1 MSNNIIQIKHTEE
14 KIKMI
19 KNCRNNNKDTGLVVL
34 WVKLREAGYTRTV
47 QGLYQ
52 VLQRL
57 GIYIKAPSKKK
68 K

>member
-34 WVKLREAGYTRTV
+34 
-47 QGLYQ
+47 
-52 VLQRL
+52 
-57 GIYIKAPSKKK
+57 
-68 K
+68 